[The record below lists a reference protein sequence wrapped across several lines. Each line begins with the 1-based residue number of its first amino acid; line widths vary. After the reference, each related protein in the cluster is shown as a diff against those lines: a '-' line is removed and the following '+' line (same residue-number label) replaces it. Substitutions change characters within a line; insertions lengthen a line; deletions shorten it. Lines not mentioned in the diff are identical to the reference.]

1 MLNKYRSLL
10 DRRMTVEVECDK
22 KDGERR
28 SKEDT
33 ARCQGESMGEG
44 KRGISGW
51 HATVANWIKRE
62 V

>member
-1 MLNKYRSLL
+1 MMVAFILNATKIRSVI
-10 DRRMTVEVECDK
+10 RA
-22 KDGERR
+22 RR

-33 ARCQGESMGEG
+33 RCRGESMGEG

-51 HATVANWIKRE
+51 HATVANWIKHE

>member
-1 MLNKYRSLL
+1 M
-10 DRRMTVEVECDK
+10 EVECDK

-44 KRGISGW
+44 KRGINGW